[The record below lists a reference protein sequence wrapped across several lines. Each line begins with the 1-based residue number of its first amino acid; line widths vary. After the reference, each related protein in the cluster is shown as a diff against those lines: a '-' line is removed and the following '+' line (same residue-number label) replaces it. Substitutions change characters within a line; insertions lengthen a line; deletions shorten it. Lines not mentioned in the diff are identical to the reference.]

1 MKRVCDDIIKVKPDL
16 VITEKGVSDLAQ
28 HFLLKANISV
38 IRRIRKTDNNRIA
51 RVTGASICNRT
62 EELTEAS
69 VGDQCGLFQIKK
81 IGEEYFTFMTEC
93 KNPTA
98 CSVVLRGATRDVLN
112 EMERNLQDA
121 FCVARNIIM
130 EPRLLP
136 GGGATEMELATR
148 LKEKAK
154 AITGTR
160 QYAYKAVADA
170 LEVIP
175 RSLAHNCGADTVR
188 VMTDLRSRHAVAGG
202 VNMGIDG
209 LKGTVADTKALGIVD
224 TFAVKQQTI
233 RTAIEA
239 AAMMLRIDDIISGIS
254 KNKRGSGAPQMPVEG
269 QDETFGDSR
278 DG

>member
-1 MKRVCDDIIKVKPDL
+1 M
-16 VITEKGVSDLAQ
+16 G
-28 HFLLKANISV
+28 
-38 IRRIRKTDNNRIA
+38 
-51 RVTGASICNRT
+51 
-62 EELTEAS
+62 
-69 VGDQCGLFQIKK
+69 
-81 IGEEYFTFMTEC
+81 
-93 KNPTA
+93 
-98 CSVVLRGATRDVLN
+98 DVLN
-112 EMERNLQDA
+112 EMERNLHDA
-121 FCVARNIIM
+121 FAVARNIIL

-136 GGGATEMELATR
+136 GGGAIEMQLAAR

-209 LKGTVADTKALGIVD
+209 QKGTVADTKALGIVD

-254 KNKRGSGAPQMPVEG
+254 KNKRGGGAPAQPAHDM
-269 QDETFGDSR
+269 DETFGDSR